1 MEERLNEVESR
12 IGYQDRLLDELNE
25 VIIKQQEQ
33 IDQLKIKV
41 EGLGRAIEGF
51 DPGGIEQG
59 EEPPPPH
66 Y

>member
-1 MEERLNEVESR
+1 VEERLEKVETR

-25 VIIKQQEQ
+25 VIIKQQQQ
-33 IDQLKIKV
+33 IDLLERRV
-41 EGLGRAIEGF
+41 EALNGVVAGL
-51 DPGGIEQG
+51 DPNGIEQG

>member
-1 MEERLNEVESR
+1 MEERLDEVESR

-41 EGLGRAIEGF
+41 EGLNRAIEGL

>member
-1 MEERLNEVESR
+1 MEQRLDELESR

-25 VIIKQQEQ
+25 VVIKQQEQ
-33 IDQLKIKV
+33 IDQLQSKV
-41 EGLGRAIEGF
+41 EALSRVIAGF
-51 DPGGIEQG
+51 DTGGIESG